1 MHSLMLS
8 HTKAPGFLNAP
19 AVSHLQG
26 FAHAGP
32 SVRPQTAHHTSCRK
46 WDPTTSG
53 PSVWIQGP
61 RWPSFEGLDF
71 RDRGW
76 RRSWRHSTH
85 LCGVHQRGLCHQ
97 NLRGRKGLTCGRQLG
112 RARLARLGHL
122 GGVTAD
128 PQAYLCSQKY
138 RLLMSFP
145 LVSHLV

>member
-61 RWPSFEGLDF
+61 REPSFEGLDF
-71 RDRGW
+71 RVRRDSRGK
-76 RRSWRHSTH
+76 T
-85 LCGVHQRGLCHQ
+85 G
-97 NLRGRKGLTCGRQLG
+97 GRKTKGERRYRTEAG
-112 RARLARLGHL
+112 RAGMVRGDGL
-122 GGVTAD
+122 
-128 PQAYLCSQKY
+128 KIK
-138 RLLMSFP
+138 
-145 LVSHLV
+145 